1 METRVSDH
9 QAASSMLVVLAGG
22 LGRRMGGNK
31 PLYPLQ
37 GSTLI
42 RKVIDRLA
50 QKDVD
55 IRINAGA
62 LGGGLAGP
70 LSQFGLDILFD
81 EDIYAGLGPMSGVC
95 TALHVAA
102 NLGKKEVITAPCD
115 MPALPAN
122 FVSRLRDVGTLDCDV
137 VHYKGKRDYPLCAAW
152 STRQIPYLLRALEAS
167 KVRGGLG
174 VMKYLDSVK
183 VRHVPVADDRDFL
196 NVNTPEDLASVQ
208 SNEGHEVTR

>member
-1 METRVSDH
+1 MEPIASDH
-9 QAASSMLVVLAGG
+9 ETASSMLVILAGG

-37 GSTLI
+37 GSSLI
-42 RKVIDRLA
+42 KKVIDRLPH
-50 QKDVD
+50 KNVD

-115 MPALPAN
+115 MPALPVD
-122 FVSRLRDVGTLDCDV
+122 FISRLREACVQDCDV
-137 VHYKGKRDYPLCAAW
+137 VHFKGQRDYPLCALW
-152 STRQIPYLLRALEAS
+152 STRQLPHLLQALEAS

-183 VRHVPVADDRDFL
+183 VRHVPVTDDREFL

-208 SNEGHEVTR
+208 SNEGHKVAR